1 MVIPGACH
9 LPHSNLLLR
18 RAVSDACDG
27 ERTPGCALEEKY
39 IKASS
44 PSREASSHRT
54 PQTHSRGPDLGAGLP
69 QPLSEPPSCGLA
81 GLAGPQTNR
90 GGNRSPQPGSAPR
103 RAPCLSGPAP
113 CISRW
118 SPGCFVRPPG
128 GHSGRQGG
136 APAATGSRSP
146 QGVVRRSPSD
156 GCALSKSPRPQ
167 GSGSPLPARAT
178 FSSVLRPGPSRLL
191 VGQVAGRSRIVCR
204 NLDRLEWACI

>member
-1 MVIPGACH
+1 MSPPSLQPTPQARGQC
-9 LPHSNLLLR
+9 
-18 RAVSDACDG
+18 ACDG

-44 PSREASSHRT
+44 PSGEASSHRT
-54 PQTHSRGPDLGAGLP
+54 PRTHSRGPDLGAGLP

-81 GLAGPQTNR
+81 RLAGPQTNR
-90 GGNRSPQPGSAPR
+90 GGNLSPQPGSAPR

-128 GHSGRQGG
+128 GHSGPQGG
-136 APAATGSRSP
+136 APAAEGSRSP

-167 GSGSPLPARAT
+167 GSGRQPFAC
-178 FSSVLRPGPSRLL
+178 PGPPSPASS
-191 VGQVAGRSRIVCR
+191 G
-204 NLDRLEWACI
+204 LDRADFW